1 MLWQL
6 FSTFAFIS
14 LFGFGGG
21 YGFLPLIEEQVIH
34 QHGWLTNA
42 EFMDMLAVAEG
53 TPGPM
58 AINTATYTGFKMA
71 GVPGAFAATFG
82 LILPTF
88 FIIILLSLLLKK
100 NRDNPF
106 IRNAFAGM
114 RPVIS
119 ALIIATAVKLA
130 ISDIQTIWQ
139 VLIAIVIFALT
150 MKTKIH
156 PAILLIGLGLLGL
169 VVPF

>member
-1 MLWQL
+1 M
-6 FSTFAFIS
+6 TRKKR
-14 LFGFGGG
+14 
-21 YGFLPLIEEQVIH
+21 IH
-34 QHGWLTNA
+34 LDVYKRQ
-42 EFMDMLAVAEG
+42 
-53 TPGPM
+53 
-58 AINTATYTGFKMA
+58 TYTGFKMA